1 MILSDS
7 QLEALVASTENLDQ
21 KFGVGI
27 VLLLIDEVRQ
37 RRAAELQDMQG
48 PLARSSATDLIK
60 ELTACIKQNEPLRD
74 ADVLDLFHA
83 LQAREYF
90 QTTCLVDRKAL
101 ETVVHALACTE
112 HPHIVRELQV
122 TRNLPVAEGEP
133 LNPINQ
139 LIRDARNAST

>member
-1 MILSDS
+1 
-7 QLEALVASTENLDQ
+7 
-21 KFGVGI
+21 
-27 VLLLIDEVRQ
+27 
-37 RRAAELQDMQG
+37 MQG